1 MSRRGPGRLRVLA
14 REDGFTLVEMLLVS
28 LMLVALASAVAGVL
42 VSTAAT
48 TAQARV
54 RTAADQLAAAKIEM
68 IRALPYDEV
77 GLVGGNPPGRL
88 RSPDPTVTEIAGAAV
103 RVTYA
108 VGYVDDPAGSVVT
121 YADYKKVVVTVTRS
135 SDGALL
141 AQKTTYV
148 AASAAAPDNGQ
159 DYVAIKRQVVDM
171 DSTSTPLAGVS
182 VSVATGPS
190 APRSDATDASG
201 SVLFPA
207 LTAAAGGSVYDVTAS
222 LAGYSTFPQDLPTW
236 APGHVTLTPGQ
247 VDGPKQIRLYRNG
260 ISLTVNLVDAS
271 GSPFTGG
278 AAVYVGSPVCGQ
290 VASVPAGSSSTTI
303 ASVVLGN
310 AYAGIGSIPIPPMTF
325 TVSAQSGSKLSAP
338 QQVTVPRSYPSD
350 LTQAVTLALPSSG
363 AGSMTPLTVTVTK
376 GGAAVPNAHVEVANT
391 SPGVYLFGLTNASGV
406 ATFSVPSSSTRYAV
420 TATDALGATATT
432 NVLANGSDPKPTL
445 AIS

>member
-1 MSRRGPGRLRVLA
+1 
-14 REDGFTLVEMLLVS
+14 
-28 LMLVALASAVAGVL
+28 
-42 VSTAAT
+42 
-48 TAQARV
+48 
-54 RTAADQLAAAKIEM
+54 
-68 IRALPYDEV
+68 
-77 GLVGGNPPGRL
+77 
-88 RSPDPTVTEIAGAAV
+88 
-103 RVTYA
+103 
-108 VGYVDDPAGSVVT
+108 VT

-182 VSVATGPS
+182 VSIATGPS
-190 APRSDATDASG
+190 APRSDTTDASG

-290 VASVPAGSSSTTI
+290 VASVPAGASSTTI

-310 AYAGIGSIPIPPMTF
+310 AYANVGTIPIPPMTF

-376 GGAAVPNAHVEVANT
+376 GGVAVPNAHVEVANT